1 MAAMILAL
9 QAAPLLLLAA
19 LLLSG
24 RAGPV
29 GPPLVALG
37 AAVVAAAASL
47 PEVSALPGFLAAEAL
62 RGAWLA
68 VLPVALVAGGLLFQ
82 AAASPP
88 RPDPAPPDARRIFT
102 ASVLFGGFA
111 ESVMGFGAGA
121 VFALG
126 ALRAM
131 GLSGAPLGGLAAMG
145 LTLVPWGGFGP
156 GLLVSSALSGVPG
169 PVLSRDTAWIVALW
183 FPTIGPVLWR
193 LCRAAGVA
201 VPAREKAAQTAFL
214 CAVSCLLLAAN
225 HALPFEA
232 SGVAALGPPLLVALW
247 QGLRRRD
254 AGALWDGA
262 KAAAPWLLL
271 LAVLFAARLWP
282 DAPRLAP
289 FDGLPYLALTHVSV
303 VLWAVSLALL
313 LARPGGAS
321 AAGRAL
327 RRAARPAF
335 VLLLYVLMARCMA
348 QSGAAADLARAAA
361 AALGPAAPYALPPLA
376 FLSGLVTGS
385 NVASNAALLPVQA
398 GIAEAAGLPLRVAVA
413 IHNAAGGLGAGT
425 SFAVLALIAGLLAD
439 GTRPRAMLRVL
450 LPMAGPMLLL
460 CWAAVALAGLSG

>member
-1 MAAMILAL
+1 MILAL

-29 GPPLVALG
+29 GAALTALG
-37 AAVVAAAASL
+37 AAVVAAAVTL
-47 PEVSALPGFLAAEAL
+47 PEVSALPAFLAEESL

-68 VLPVALVAGGLLFQ
+68 ALPVALVSGGLLFQ
-82 AAASPP
+82 AAATP
-88 RPDPAPPDARRIFT
+88 RAPDPAPPDARRIFT

-131 GLSGAPLGGLAAMG
+131 GLRGAPLGGLAAMA

-156 GLLVSSALSGVPG
+156 GLLVSSALSGLPG
-169 PVLSRDTAWIVALW
+169 AVLSRDAAWFIALW
-183 FPTIGPVLWR
+183 FPTIGPVFWW

-201 VPAREKAAQTAFL
+201 VPGRVKAEQMATL
-214 CAVSCLLLAAN
+214 LAVSVLLLAAN
-225 HALPFEA
+225 HTLPFEA
-232 SGVAALGPPLLVALW
+232 AGVFALGPPLVVALW
-247 QGLRRRD
+247 RAERRRD

-262 KAAAPWLLL
+262 KAGAPWLIL
-271 LAVLFAARLWP
+271 LAVLLLARLWP
-282 DAPRLAP
+282 DPPRFSP
-289 FDGLPYLALTHVSV
+289 FEGLPYLAITHVSV
-303 VLWAVSLALL
+303 VVWGVSLALL
-313 LARPGGAS
+313 LARPGGAV
-321 AAGRAL
+321 AVGRAL

-348 QSGAAADLARAAA
+348 ASGAAAELARAAA

-385 NVASNAALLPVQA
+385 NVASNAALLPVQV
-398 GIAEAAGLPLRVAVA
+398 GIAEASGLPLRVAVA

-425 SFAVLALIAGLLAD
+425 SFAVLALISGLLAD
-439 GTRPRAMLRVL
+439 GTRPRAIWRYL
-450 LPMAGPMLLL
+450 LPMALPMLVL
-460 CWAAVALAGLSG
+460 CWLAVAWTLG

>member
-1 MAAMILAL
+1 MILAL

-29 GPPLVALG
+29 VPALAALL
-37 AAVVAAAASL
+37 AAVLAAAATL
-47 PEVSALPGFLAAEAL
+47 PEVSALPGFLAAESL

-68 VLPVALVAGGLLFQ
+68 ALPVALVSGGLLFQ
-82 AAASPP
+82 AAAAP
-88 RPDPAPPDARRIFT
+88 RAPDTAPTDARRVFA

-131 GLSGAPLGGLAAMG
+131 GLRGAPLGGLAAMA

-156 GLLVSSALSGVPG
+156 GLLVSSALSGIPG

-183 FPTIGPVLWR
+183 FPTIGPVFWW
-193 LCRAAGVA
+193 LCRAAGLA
-201 VPAREKAAQTAFL
+201 VPGRVKAEQTAYL
-214 CAVSCLLLAAN
+214 CAVSLLLLAAN
-225 HALPFEA
+225 QALPFEA
-232 SGVAALGPPLLVALW
+232 AGVFALGPVLVVALW
-247 QGLRRRD
+247 RIEPRRD

-262 KAAAPWLLL
+262 KAASPWLLL
-271 LAVLFAARLWP
+271 LAALLAARLWP
-282 DAPRLAP
+282 DPPRLSP
-289 FDGLPYLALTHVSV
+289 FEGLPSLAVTHVSV
-303 VLWAVSLALL
+303 VLWGVSLALL

-335 VLLLYVLMARCMA
+335 VLLLYVLMARLMA
-348 QSGAAADLARAAA
+348 ASGAAADLARAVA

-376 FLSGLVTGS
+376 FVSGLVTGS

-398 GIAEAAGLPLRVAVA
+398 GIAEASGLPLRVAVA

-425 SFAVLALIAGLLAD
+425 SFAVLALISGLLAD
-439 GTRPRAMLRVL
+439 GTRPRAIWRHL
-450 LPMAGPMLLL
+450 LPMALPMLAI
-460 CWAAVALAGLSG
+460 CWLAVAWAGG

>member
-1 MAAMILAL
+1 MILAL

-29 GPPLVALG
+29 GAALVALG
-37 AAVVAAAASL
+37 AAVVAAAATL
-47 PEVSALPGFLAAEAL
+47 PEGAALPAFLAAEVP

-68 VLPVALVAGGLLFQ
+68 ALPVALVSGGLLFQ
-82 AAASPP
+82 AAATP
-88 RPDPAPPDARRIFT
+88 RAPDPAPPDARRLFT
-102 ASVLFGGFA
+102 AAILFGGFA

-131 GLSGAPLGGLAAMG
+131 GLGGAPLGGLAAMA
-145 LTLVPWGGFGP
+145 LMLVPWGGFGP

-169 PVLSRDTAWIVALW
+169 PVLSRDTAWIVAAW
-183 FPTIGPVLWR
+183 FPTIAPVFWW

-201 VPAREKAAQTAFL
+201 VSGRVKAEQIAYL
-214 CAVSCLLLAAN
+214 LAVSLLLLAAN
-225 HALPFEA
+225 HTLPFEA
-232 SGVAALGPPLLVALW
+232 AGVFALGPPLLVALW
-247 QGLRRRD
+247 RGQRRRD

-262 KAAAPWLLL
+262 RAAAPWLLL
-271 LAVLFAARLWP
+271 LGVLLAARLWAE
-282 DAPRLAP
+282 APRLAP
-289 FDGLPYLALTHVSV
+289 FEGLPHLAITHVSV
-303 VLWAVSLALL
+303 VVWGVSLALL
-313 LARPGGAS
+313 LSRPGGAA

-335 VLLLYVLMARCMA
+335 VLLLYVLMARLMA
-348 QSGAAADLARAAA
+348 ASGAAAELARAAA

-376 FLSGLVTGS
+376 FVSGLVTGS

-398 GIAEAAGLPLRVAVA
+398 GIAEASGVPLRVAVA

-425 SFAVLALIAGLLAD
+425 SFAVLALISGLLAD
-439 GTRPRAMLRVL
+439 GTRPRAIWRFL
-450 LPMAGPMLLL
+450 LPLALPMLVI
-460 CWAAVALAGLSG
+460 CWVAVAWAWW